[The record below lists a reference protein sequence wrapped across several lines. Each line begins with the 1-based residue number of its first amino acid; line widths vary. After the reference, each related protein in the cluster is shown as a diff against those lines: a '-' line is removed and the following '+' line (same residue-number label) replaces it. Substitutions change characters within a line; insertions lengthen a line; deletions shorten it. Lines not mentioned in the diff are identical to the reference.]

1 MTKLTEVN
9 SNEALF
15 RQEALDHQRDQVWG
29 SVIIHTPW
37 SFSLLTGLFAA
48 VVVSVALFL
57 AWGEYARK
65 QTVRGYIT
73 PKEGLVKLFAEQSGQ
88 FTQVFVKEQQLVRKG
103 DPLVTIVRQRAN
115 GLDDDIYQSR
125 LREID
130 LQISNVEENI
140 TNAKRNVELERVQRN
155 NQIQQLDSDII
166 SLQKQLKT
174 QFSRVALAKK
184 RYERVSQLGDKQMI
198 ARIAVEDSFDG
209 YLQQTEVAQQ
219 LEQSLMARENT
230 LQQQMAQL
238 ERDELDAKEAHNAL
252 VAQLSSLRERR
263 IQISGDRAVTLTA
276 PATGRVTGIQAREGE
291 TVVSRVPVLTIVPE
305 EQQYDAYL
313 FLPTRVV
320 GFIEPAQAV
329 RFKFDAFPYQKFGL
343 YDGQIDEISK
353 TIFTP
358 AELDVPIQVNG
369 PVYRVIASLEQQEIE
384 SLGKRFQLQSG
395 MTLTADIIY
404 DHRSLFEWLLEPLYS
419 LKS

>member
-125 LREID
+125 LRDID

-140 TNAKRNVELERVQRN
+140 ANAKRNVELERVQRN
-155 NQIQQLDSDII
+155 NQRQ
-166 SLQKQLKT
+166 
-174 QFSRVALAKK
+174 
-184 RYERVSQLGDKQMI
+184 
-198 ARIAVEDSFDG
+198 
-209 YLQQTEVAQQ
+209 
-219 LEQSLMARENT
+219 
-230 LQQQMAQL
+230 
-238 ERDELDAKEAHNAL
+238 
-252 VAQLSSLRERR
+252 
-263 IQISGDRAVTLTA
+263 
-276 PATGRVTGIQAREGE
+276 
-291 TVVSRVPVLTIVPE
+291 
-305 EQQYDAYL
+305 
-313 FLPTRVV
+313 
-320 GFIEPAQAV
+320 
-329 RFKFDAFPYQKFGL
+329 
-343 YDGQIDEISK
+343 
-353 TIFTP
+353 
-358 AELDVPIQVNG
+358 
-369 PVYRVIASLEQQEIE
+369 
-384 SLGKRFQLQSG
+384 
-395 MTLTADIIY
+395 
-404 DHRSLFEWLLEPLYS
+404 
-419 LKS
+419 